1 MVTPAD
7 LIRELTLTNTY
18 LANQNAT
25 LKLDL
30 HNLRVTNEMLKNK
43 AATDQAIINAAT
55 TIKNLELYNQALEDE
70 NQHLREQLECCVEK
84 KRIDD
89 ELEVLRMEVER
100 VDEELVKRVKEME
113 ILEEVGEKMKVLKR
127 VGVLGDGQED
137 EQEHDKEDGQESDKE
152 GDQEDGQPELENV
165 SMKNHDGDSD

>member
-70 NQHLREQLECCVEK
+70 NQHLRGQLECCAEK

-100 VDEELVKRVKEME
+100 VDEELIKRVKEMK
-113 ILEEVGEKMKVLKR
+113 ILEEVGEKMKVLKQ
-127 VGVLGDGQED
+127 VGVLEGGQED
-137 EQEHDKEDGQESDKE
+137 EQEHDKDDGQEH
-152 GDQEDGQPELENV
+152 DQEGGQEN
-165 SMKNHDGDSD
+165 SRPSWRMSW